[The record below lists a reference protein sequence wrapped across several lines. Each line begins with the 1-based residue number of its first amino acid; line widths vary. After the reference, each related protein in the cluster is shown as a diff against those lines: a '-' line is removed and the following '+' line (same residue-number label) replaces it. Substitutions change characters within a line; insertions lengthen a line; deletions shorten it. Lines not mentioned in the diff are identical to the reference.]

1 MTAAPSPPALSAPV
15 PGLEERAGL
24 VYVSDTQPG
33 IRRHRR
39 GRGFAYRLPNGSWLR
54 DANDLVRIRR
64 LAIPP
69 AWRDVWICA
78 NPDGHLQATGRDAR
92 GRKQYRYHERWRE
105 LRDEHKFER
114 LAEFGRAL
122 PRIRLRVA
130 RDLAGG
136 PGAIPRERV
145 LATLVRLLDTT
156 FVRVGNE
163 EYARENDSY
172 GLTTLRRDHAD
183 VAGATLRLQFRGK
196 SGVLH
201 EVTLDDPRVAAVV
214 RRCQQMPGQELF
226 RYQDDA
232 GNLHGIGSS
241 DVNAYLREIA
251 DGDFTAKDFRTWHG
265 TVLALELMRAACSTD
280 AAERPGAQ
288 QILRQ
293 VAQRLRNT
301 VAVCR
306 KAYIHPEVLALGKRI
321 GADDAATAALWTQLA
336 EPDPPPR
343 GLRAAEWRLL
353 RFLATSPWSGVHA
366 TTLA

>member
-1 MTAAPSPPALSAPV
+1 M

-24 VYVSDTQPG
+24 VYVSDAEPG

-39 GRGFAYRLPNGSWLR
+39 GHGFAYRLPDGRWLR
-54 DANDLVRIRR
+54 DADELLRIRR
-64 LAIPP
+64 LAVPP
-69 AWRDVWICA
+69 AWRDVWICTD
-78 NPDGHLQATGRDAR
+78 PDGHLQATGRDAR
-92 GRKQYRYHERWRE
+92 GRKQYRYHARWRE

-136 PGAIPRERV
+136 ADAIPRERV
-145 LATLVRLLDTT
+145 LATLVRLLDAT

-183 VAGATLRLQFRGK
+183 IEGATLRLQFRGK

-201 EVTLDDPRVAAVV
+201 EVMLDDPRVAAVV

-226 RYQDDA
+226 RYQDAA
-232 GNLHGIGSS
+232 GMLHRIGSG
-241 DVNAYLREIA
+241 DVNDYLREISG
-251 DGDFTAKDFRTWHG
+251 GDFTAKDFRTWHG
-265 TVLALELMRAACSTD
+265 TVLALELIRAACSAD
-280 AAERPGAQ
+280 AAGRPGAQ
-288 QILRQ
+288 QILRE

-306 KAYIHPEVLALGKRI
+306 KAYIHPDVLALGQRI
-321 GADDAATAALWTQLA
+321 GSDDAATAALWTRLA
-336 EPDPPPR
+336 APEPPPR

-353 RFLATSPWSGVHA
+353 RFLAP
-366 TTLA
+366 